1 MNVKELVYRLVTL
14 RSKRNRFQAASA
26 LLRLSFLEFFS
37 GKQRDIRFSCFGFT
51 MHASSYAAL
60 KFLLT
65 EMFIEEQYFF
75 RTNEKAPFIIDCGSN
90 IGMSVLYF
98 KFIYPEATI
107 LCFEPQRKA
116 FELLEKNIKVNNLK
130 NVSAYNVALSHEN
143 GEVDFYEPET
153 GAGLMASMDNA
164 RETHGTLIRVPT
176 RKLSSFLEG
185 KSPTLIKIDVEG
197 AENMVVD
204 DIFAHRHNPPQFL
217 LEYHHG
223 IEGRKDSLG
232 SFLQPFEEREYRYR
246 IQANSVAIGEYQ
258 DIRIHF
264 VKKDYL

>member
-14 RSKRNRFQAASA
+14 GSKRNKFQVASA
-26 LLRLSFLEFFS
+26 LLRLSFLEFFFE
-37 GKQRDIRFSCFGFT
+37 KKRDIRFSCFGFT

-75 RTNEKAPFIIDCGSN
+75 RTSEKAPFIVDCGSN

-116 FELLEKNIKVNNLK
+116 FELLEKNIKTNNLK
-130 NVSAYNVALSHEN
+130 NVSAYNIALSHEN
-143 GEVDFYEPET
+143 GLVDFYEPET
-153 GAGLMASMDNA
+153 GVGLMASMDSS
-164 RETHGTLIRVPT
+164 RETHGKLIRVPT

-185 KSPTLIKIDVEG
+185 KSPALIKIDVEG
-197 AENMVVD
+197 AEDCVVH
-204 DIFAHRHNPPQFL
+204 DIFSHEHHPLQL
-217 LEYHHG
+217 WLEYHHG
-223 IEGRKDSLG
+223 ITGRKDSLG
-232 SFLQPFEEREYRYR
+232 RFLQTFEEKNYSYRM
-246 IQANSVAIGEYQ
+246 QSNFVEIGEYQ

-264 VKKDYL
+264 VKNS